1 MKNTDFTNTNMLV
14 PFETKKFYILQVIE
28 KISLEN
34 EQRRKRKD
42 NTKEVSSIDFP
53 YLRSYK
59 TDKLKNFYYSIF
71 LKF

>member
-14 PFETKKFYILQVIE
+14 PFETKKIYILQVIE

-42 NTKEVSSIDFP
+42 NTKEVSSIDF
-53 YLRSYK
+53 
-59 TDKLKNFYYSIF
+59 F
-71 LKF
+71 LT